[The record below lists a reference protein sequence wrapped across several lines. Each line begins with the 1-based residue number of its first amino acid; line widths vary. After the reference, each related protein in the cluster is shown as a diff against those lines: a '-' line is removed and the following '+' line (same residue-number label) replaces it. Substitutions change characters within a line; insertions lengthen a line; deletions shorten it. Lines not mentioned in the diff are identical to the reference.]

1 MKALIQAFLYDAGN
15 IFWNVY
21 DAEEAKSTRNEE
33 IFMHFIG
40 LVEKHFKVER
50 RVTWYALQLHMTPKH
65 LSETIK
71 KVSRQTP
78 GEWIDN
84 YVVMELR
91 VQIKNSRKSI
101 KQIAMD
107 MNFPSQSFMGKYFKE
122 HVGMSPTEYR
132 RS

>member
-1 MKALIQAFLYDAGN
+1 
-15 IFWNVY
+15 
-21 DAEEAKSTRNEE
+21 
-33 IFMHFIG
+33 MHFIG